1 MKIGIYDFDSK
12 VSKDLGFD
20 SIDVLILEWFIRFI
34 NSGNMVTK
42 EIDGDEYYWIKYD
55 ALINDL
61 YLTGVNTKESIHKRL
76 KR

>member
-1 MKIGIYDFDSK
+1 M
-12 VSKDLGFD
+12 
-20 SIDVLILEWFIRFI
+20 ILEWFIRFI

-61 YLTGVNTKESIHKRL
+61 YLTG
-76 KR
+76 